1 MESDERDG
9 SRASREHPTCSI
21 HHGWWLSVTA
31 RSSFWE
37 LPVLLPRAE
46 GSSGCAGAAVLRGGL
61 SRSPWTGV
69 GSWQDA
75 LCGAEGG

>member
-1 MESDERDG
+1 MRGMGVGPAVSIRPAASIMVGGLVSLPAQAFG
-9 SRASREHPTCSI
+9 SCLCSCR
-21 HHGWWLSVTA
+21 GLKAAVA
-31 RSSFWE
+31 VR
-37 LPVLLPRAE
+37 
-46 GSSGCAGAAVLRGGL
+46 GAAVLRGGL